1 MLLQEDIMLSSYID
15 NENHIIEMTIADKIT
30 KDELVKVMEEIQGPL
45 NEWDDFKVLK
55 RIDSFSGM
63 EVGAVVEDFNF
74 AFENY
79 SNLKKLKK
87 AAVVTDKEWIEN
99 VTEFFSPI
107 YPAEVKVF
115 ESEDIEEARSWLR

>member
-1 MLLQEDIMLSSYID
+1 MLNSYID

-63 EVGAVVEDFNF
+63 EVAAVVEDFQF

-79 SNLKKLKK
+79 
-87 AAVVTDKEWIEN
+87 
-99 VTEFFSPI
+99 SPI
-107 YPAEVKVF
+107 YPAEVKVIV
-115 ESEDIEEARSWLR
+115 SEDIEDARSWLRQSIYSLPI